1 MSFPSLQIGDTAYYI
16 TTGESGGF
24 INANENNLVEIGEI
38 TNITADTVNNTTT
51 LTCDIP
57 DNATPPTITD
67 FILFAKDNRVNVSS
81 LVGYHG
87 TVRFRNNAIVKAEM
101 FSTACDISESSK

>member
-1 MSFPSLQIGDTAYYI
+1 MATIDITFQQMSFPSLQIGDTAYYI

-38 TNITADTVNNTTT
+38 TNIT
-51 LTCDIP
+51 
-57 DNATPPTITD
+57 ATPPTITD

>member
-67 FILFAKDNRVNVSS
+67 FILFAKDNRANMSS
-81 LVGYHG
+81 LLGYYAE
-87 TVRFRNNAIVKAEM
+87 VEFSNNSTIKAEL
-101 FSTACDISESSK
+101 FSAGSEVFESSK